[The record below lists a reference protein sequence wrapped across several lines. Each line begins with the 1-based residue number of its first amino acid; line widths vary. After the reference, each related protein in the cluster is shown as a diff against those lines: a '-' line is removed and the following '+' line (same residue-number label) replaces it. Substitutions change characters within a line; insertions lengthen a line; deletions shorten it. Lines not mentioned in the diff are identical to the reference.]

1 MMARKKTNRIAKT
14 MPGDVE
20 IDKARKIVERNE
32 IQKSKSAAASK
43 KYREKKQEAFEKDGG
58 YEIDGKYISQDF
70 KIRNSEYLKQYRKDR
85 NEELLN
91 AFDLLAKTKSKQPRL
106 RSEIDKDPQIISKRV
121 QQQPLVKSDSLIR
134 SYAVTQ
140 SEPQIT
146 PLWFQRLQKKNP
158 KVKGYTDAE
167 IQAAKSEN
175 ADFIKNTIKLMD
187 NTMRQVYGAENG
199 LTKQPK
205 VKEIINKVFQGLDL
219 TQVEKRSLFG
229 NKSAKE
235 GLWFLQSI
243 HIESFVQKVADKY
256 PGFSSFGTNLTP
268 FVNVLSRIP
277 DKNAGYTK
285 DYRYLSYHATKAAI
299 SQKELNKAGLSEENE
314 AKIFDFTA
322 SKVLATIN
330 DTLKKKLPKGN
341 TMRIETQR
349 ALAAVYGLQA
359 PRRIDDYAFMK
370 ITDTNI
376 KNIEVLDKSNNYLL
390 VDSKLTPLWF
400 VFNKYKTSKAMGTQ
414 MFQVPDIVKPFLQDH
429 IKARKLNV
437 DSNLFGM
444 RNESNAYNSNLGTD
458 IEYVF
463 TRMYGEVITVRF
475 IRKSAATTLWE
486 NAGNVEEIEEF
497 ADRMGHSPFTNLSYN
512 TFKNKKLTKE
522 WETRLI
528 ELEKEY
534 IKKDPS
540 FKSRIEKAG
549 EGLKNEIV
557 EEPVANPTNVKTT
570 CSHCGL
576 SVRKKD
582 LARHKRTIKCI
593 NFTPE

>member
-1 MMARKKTNRIAKT
+1 
-14 MPGDVE
+14 
-20 IDKARKIVERNE
+20 
-32 IQKSKSAAASK
+32 
-43 KYREKKQEAFEKDGG
+43 
-58 YEIDGKYISQDF
+58 
-70 KIRNSEYLKQYRKDR
+70 
-85 NEELLN
+85 LLN

>member
-1 MMARKKTNRIAKT
+1 
-14 MPGDVE
+14 
-20 IDKARKIVERNE
+20 
-32 IQKSKSAAASK
+32 
-43 KYREKKQEAFEKDGG
+43 
-58 YEIDGKYISQDF
+58 
-70 KIRNSEYLKQYRKDR
+70 
-85 NEELLN
+85 
-91 AFDLLAKTKSKQPRL
+91 
-106 RSEIDKDPQIISKRV
+106 
-121 QQQPLVKSDSLIR
+121 
-134 SYAVTQ
+134 
-140 SEPQIT
+140 
-146 PLWFQRLQKKNP
+146 
-158 KVKGYTDAE
+158 
-167 IQAAKSEN
+167 
-175 ADFIKNTIKLMD
+175 
-187 NTMRQVYGAENG
+187 
-199 LTKQPK
+199 
-205 VKEIINKVFQGLDL
+205 
-219 TQVEKRSLFG
+219 
-229 NKSAKE
+229 
-235 GLWFLQSI
+235 
-243 HIESFVQKVADKY
+243 
-256 PGFSSFGTNLTP
+256 
-268 FVNVLSRIP
+268 
-277 DKNAGYTK
+277 
-285 DYRYLSYHATKAAI
+285 
-299 SQKELNKAGLSEENE
+299 
-314 AKIFDFTA
+314 
-322 SKVLATIN
+322 
-330 DTLKKKLPKGN
+330 
-341 TMRIETQR
+341 
-349 ALAAVYGLQA
+349 
-359 PRRIDDYAFMK
+359 
-370 ITDTNI
+370 
-376 KNIEVLDKSNNYLL
+376 
-390 VDSKLTPLWF
+390 
-400 VFNKYKTSKAMGTQ
+400 MGTQ

-534 IKKDPS
+534 IKKDPN